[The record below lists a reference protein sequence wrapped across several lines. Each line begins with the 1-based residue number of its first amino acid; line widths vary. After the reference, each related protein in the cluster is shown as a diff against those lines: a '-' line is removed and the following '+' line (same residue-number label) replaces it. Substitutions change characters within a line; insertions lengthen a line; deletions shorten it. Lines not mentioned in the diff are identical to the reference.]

1 MTSPIL
7 RRLAGAATIPATLA
21 LLAAGLV
28 AAPASA
34 DDPYDVPGDALIHLE
49 GDGAG
54 HGIGMSQYG
63 AYAAAR
69 EGGTWREITGT
80 YYPGT
85 HTGLRG
91 GQVSVLI
98 SGDDARDLVVDRAPG
113 LTVRRVDGRSWKVA
127 GVQASRWRLT
137 PAPQGRTEISYR
149 TGSWHRWK
157 LVRGDAELTRG
168 GAPVTLRTP
177 DGPVDYRGALRST
190 RHDGTRVTVNVLP
203 MEQYLRGVVPSE
215 MAASSWP
222 QQALRAQAVA
232 ARTYAAYEREH
243 TANPDYDLCDTAA
256 CQAYGGATA
265 EYPTSDKAVLKTAR
279 LVLTSGGE
287 TAFAQYSASNG
298 GHTVAGQF
306 DYLPAQAD
314 PFEGVGTD
322 YHSSDYYGW
331 TRTVT
336 SAQVEAAYN
345 LENLTYLGI
354 ETRDG
359 QGPRGGRVETVR
371 IRTEGGF
378 DDTVT
383 GESFRRNLGL
393 PSTLYEITAVE
404 PAAP

>member
-7 RRLAGAATIPATLA
+7 RRLVGATTLA

-34 DDPYDVPGDALIHLE
+34 DDPYDVPDDAVIHLE

-63 AYAAAR
+63 AYGAANA
-69 EGGTWREITGT
+69 GKTWRQILDF

-91 GQVSVLI
+91 GQVSVWI
-98 SGDDARDLVVDRAPG
+98 SGDDDRDLVVDRAPG
-113 LTVRRVDGRSWKVA
+113 LTVRKVDGRSWRVA
-127 GVQASRWRLT
+127 GVKASRWRLT
-137 PAPQGRTEISYR
+137 PAPEGRTEISYR

-190 RHDGTRVTVNVLP
+190 RHDGTRVSVNVLP

-256 CQAYGGATA
+256 CQAYGGASA
-265 EYPTSDKAVLKTAR
+265 EYSTSDRAVLKTAR
-279 LVLTSGGE
+279 IVLTYEGQ

-298 GHTVAGQF
+298 GYTVAGQF

-314 PFEGVGTD
+314 PFEGT
-322 YHSSDYYGW
+322 SSDYYGW

-336 SAQVEAAYN
+336 SAQVEAVYDV
-345 LENLTYLGI
+345 ENLSAIGI
-354 ETRDG
+354 ETRNG
-359 QGPRGGRVETVR
+359 QGPRGGRVGDVR
-371 IRTEGGF
+371 LWSSTGWTG
-378 DDTVT
+378 TVT